1 MKVVIQR
8 ALKSSVEVD
17 NKLIN
22 KIEKG
27 MVILVGVNV
36 EDTSEDVDYL
46 VRKTLNLR
54 IFDDENGVMNK
65 SILDVGGDILS
76 ISQFTLQASTKDGN
90 RPSYINAMKGE
101 EAVKLYEEYNKKL
114 NEKVKTYPG
123 VFGAEMKVSITN
135 DGPITIIIDSKNK

>member
-8 ALKSSVEVD
+8 ALASSVEVD